1 MGIRQNIRNLFARAS
16 PKMTA
21 STEHIKMITETGNG
35 IYAWNGSLFKSDI
48 VRSCVRPKAKAIGKM
63 TAKHVRNDDKGI
75 KINPEAYMRFLLD
88 EPNPYTTMQMMLEK
102 MVTQL
107 MLNGNAFALI
117 LRDENEYPTAI
128 YPIPAL
134 SVEAVY
140 SKSGELFLKFMYTN
154 GKTGTFPYSDIIHLR
169 QDYNNQDIFGDN
181 PAPAL
186 TSLMD
191 VITTTDQGI
200 IKAVKNSAVIRWLIK
215 YNTPLN
221 SKSIKENTKAFV
233 DDYLSLESDSLGA
246 AGVDS
251 KSDATQITPHDFVP
265 NTSTVGS
272 MTNRVYSF
280 FGTNEKITQS
290 KYTEN
295 EWISY
300 YESELEPLAIQLSNE
315 FTRKLFSRRE
325 RGFGNKIV
333 FESSNLQYASM
344 NTKLAL
350 VQFVD
355 RGMMTPNEVRE
366 ILNLAPI
373 EGGDVPIR
381 RLDTVPI
388 KETNIKPETGGD
400 EQ

>member
-16 PKMTA
+16 PA
-21 STEHIKMITETGNG
+21 VERIKMITETGNG

-63 TAKHVRNDDKGI
+63 TAKHVRNDNAGI
-75 KINPEAYMRFLLD
+75 KINPETYMRFLLD

-102 MVTQL
+102 MITQM

-117 LRDENEYPTAI
+117 VRDENEYPIEI

-140 SKSGELFLKFMYTN
+140 SKSGELFLKFMYIN

-169 QDYNNQDIFGDN
+169 QDFNNQDIFGDN

-191 VITTTDQGI
+191 VINTTDQGI
-200 IKAVKNSAVIRWLIK
+200 IKAVKNSGIIRWLIK
-215 YNTPLN
+215 YNTPL
-221 SKSIKENTKAFV
+221 KSEDIKKNTKTFV
-233 DDYLSLESDSLGA
+233 DDYLSLESDTLGA
-246 AGVDS
+246 AGIDS
-251 KSDATQITPHDFVP
+251 KSDATQVNPHDYVP
-265 NTSTVGS
+265 NTATI
-272 MTNRVYSF
+272 NAIAKRVYSF
-280 FGTNEKITQS
+280 FGTNEKIIQS
-290 KYTEN
+290 SYTEN

-300 YESELEPLAIQLSNE
+300 YESEIEPLAIQLSNE

-325 RGFGNKIV
+325 RGFGNRIV
-333 FESSNLQYASM
+333 FEASNLQYASM
-344 NTKLAL
+344 NTKLSL

-355 RGMMTPNEVRE
+355 RGMMTPNEVRQ

-373 EGGDVPIR
+373 ESGDVPIR
-381 RLDTVPI
+381 RLDTIPV
-388 KETNIKPETGGD
+388 KETNTNPETGGD
-400 EQ
+400 